1 MQEDYWGVLL
11 GPAPV
16 GAGQGQRSRMGQREK
31 VNPKAV
37 VTKTSADAIVSLD
50 ARVVVEGVLLSVLSW
65 AEKAR
70 AL

>member
-1 MQEDYWGVLL
+1 MQKDYWGVLL

-37 VTKTSADAIVSLD
+37 VTKASADAIVSSD
-50 ARVVVEGVLLSVLSW
+50 VRMVVKGLLPSVLSW